1 MPFKH
6 LPLLERMESFYQL
19 PRDRQRF
26 DTYLDMLIGPDR
38 EDIVLPIASF
48 NPMGKDLVLEKIKEL
63 RAVEAEHLIQAAVEH
78 VNINWA
84 ALTND
89 VYTVALNLVDD
100 IGGAWSNKYTTDYT
114 SKFDHGGMVKR
125 HFCLPVFFTSEKY
138 DANLVH
144 QRALEYLYRT
154 IHWLHLGK
162 PETLQQHLDQEI
174 FVQRHVNSSKGT
186 TFDSEELQAMER
198 LLIQHGPENS
208 DYNTIFNF
216 LYGDPACEP
225 LNYPCFGVPEM
236 AGFRYAACL
245 AEG

>member
-1 MPFKH
+1 MPFKL
-6 LPLLERMESFYQL
+6 LPLLERMESFYEL

-38 EDIVLPIASF
+38 QDIVLPIASF
-48 NPMGKDLVLEKIKEL
+48 NPMGKGLVLEKIKEL
-63 RAVEAEHLIQAAVEH
+63 RALEAEGLIASAIEN
-78 VNINWA
+78 VNANWA

-89 VYTVALNLVDD
+89 IYTVALNLVDD

-125 HFCLPVFFTSEKY
+125 HFCLPVFFTSEAY
-138 DANLVH
+138 HSELIL
-144 QRALEYLYRT
+144 QRAQEYLYRT

-174 FVQRHVNSSKGT
+174 FVQRQLGLSKPNTMGV
-186 TFDSEELQAMER
+186 EEARIMED
-198 LLIQHGPENS
+198 LLAKHGAGNT

-216 LYGDPACEP
+216 FYGDAACEL
-225 LNYPCFGVPEM
+225 LNYPSYGVPVM
-236 AGFRYAACL
+236 AGFRFAALL
-245 AEG
+245 AEE

>member
-26 DTYLDMLIGPDR
+26 DTYLDVLIGPDR
-38 EDIVLPIASF
+38 EDVVLPIASF

-63 RAVEAEHLIQAAVEH
+63 RAVDAETLIQTTVEY
-78 VNINWA
+78 VNANWA

-114 SKFDHGGMVKR
+114 SKFDQAGMAKR
-125 HFCLPVFFTSEKY
+125 HFCLPVFFTSENY
-138 DANLVH
+138 DATLV
-144 QRALEYLYRT
+144 RERVLEYLYRT

-174 FVQRHVNSSKGT
+174 FVQRHVKSYKDL
-186 TFDSEELQAMER
+186 TFDPEELQMMER
-198 LLIQHGPENS
+198 LLTQQGPENS

-216 LYGDPACEP
+216 FYGDSACEL
-225 LNYPCFGVPEM
+225 LNYPCYGVPEM
-236 AGFRYAACL
+236 AGFRYAAYL
-245 AEG
+245 AEE